1 MDNCGCS
8 PSGPVEKESRPEGIL
23 RLQAGDTVSDDKSGR
38 TAALYG
44 CISCIIGKDYAGQ
57 DGVKRVL
64 PVMLFL
70 ALCFPPWLHAE
81 EYTFDISEIEKKPY
95 HIGGYAELMPVFFG
109 LDKDASQY
117 KLRFYNRNEGATL
130 EEYNAA
136 LQLEGSL
143 EKGITR
149 LFVRTNTDYKK
160 SYLGEDQE
168 TIVYEGYLS
177 LKPSSALT
185 IDMGK
190 KTLKWGKGYAW
201 NPIAFV
207 DRPKNPDDPEL
218 SLEGFIVVSADYIKS
233 FEGPLK
239 TVSLTP
245 VIIPVY
251 EDINDTFG
259 VVDKVSL
266 AGKLYFL
273 FYDTDID
280 VMFLSG
286 GSKTARY
293 GVDFSRNITTNF
305 EIHGE
310 FAVIE
315 DYKKRFIDSAG
326 NFFEKE
332 FDAESYL
339 AGIRYLTARETTYIL
354 EYYRNGTGFTTDE
367 IRDYF
372 SFISTA
378 YDSYLSSGSD
388 MLLIKGLSITEG
400 NYGRINPAREY
411 VYLRISQK
419 EPFDILYFTPSITGI
434 SNIADR
440 SFSLSPELLYT
451 GITNLELR
459 LKAGFIAGDR
469 LSEYGEKQNDYRVEL
484 RARYYF

>member
-1 MDNCGCS
+1 M
-8 PSGPVEKESRPEGIL
+8 
-23 RLQAGDTVSDDKSGR
+23 SDIGR
-38 TAALYG
+38 QTIKKAALTFSVV
-44 CISCIIGKDYAGQ
+44 CTLCSLFC
-57 DGVKRVL
+57 L
-64 PVMLFL
+64 PSS
-70 ALCFPPWLHAE
+70 AFPE
-81 EYTFDISEIEKKPY
+81 EYTFDLSEIEKKPY
-95 HIGGYAELMPVFFG
+95 HIGGYAEFRPVFFG
-109 LDKDASQY
+109 LDKDASFY
-117 KLRFYNRNEGATL
+117 KLTFYNRDEGAAL
-130 EEYNAA
+130 EEYNVT

-143 EKGITR
+143 EKGIAR
-149 LFVRTNTDYKK
+149 LFIRTNTDYKK

-168 TIVYEGYLS
+168 TILYEGFLS
-177 LKPSSALT
+177 LKPSSSLT

-190 KTLKWGKGYAW
+190 KMLKWGKGYAW
-201 NPIAFV
+201 NPVAFV

-218 SLEGFIVVSADYIKS
+218 SLEGFIVAAADYIKS
-233 FEGPLK
+233 LKGPLK
-239 TVSLTP
+239 TISITP

-259 VVDKVSL
+259 ETDKVNL
-266 AGKLYFL
+266 AGKLYLL

-293 GVDFSRNITTNF
+293 GVDFSKNITTNF

-315 DYKKRFIDSAG
+315 DYRKRFIDSAG
-326 NFFEKE
+326 NLFEKE

-354 EYYRNGTGFTTDE
+354 EYYRNRTGFTTDE
-367 IRDYF
+367 MSDYF
-372 SFISTA
+372 SFINTA
-378 YDSYLSSGSD
+378 YDSYFASGSD
-388 MLLIKGLSITEG
+388 LLLKKGLNITEG
-400 NYGRINPAREY
+400 NYVRMNPAREY

-419 EPFDILYFTPSITGI
+419 EPFDILYFTPSLTGI
-434 SNIADR
+434 LNINDK
-440 SFSLSPELLYT
+440 SFSMSPEFLYT

-459 LKAGFIAGDR
+459 MKASLITGER

>member
-1 MDNCGCS
+1 M
-8 PSGPVEKESRPEGIL
+8 
-23 RLQAGDTVSDDKSGR
+23 
-38 TAALYG
+38 
-44 CISCIIGKDYAGQ
+44 
-57 DGVKRVL
+57 L

-81 EYTFDISEIEKKPY
+81 EYTFDLSEIEKKPY
-95 HIGGYAELMPVFFG
+95 HISGYTELRPVLSG
-109 LDKDASQY
+109 LDKDASLY
-117 KLRFYNRNEGATL
+117 KLRFYNRDEGATL
-130 EEYNAA
+130 AEYNAT

-168 TIVYEGYLS
+168 TIVYQGYLS

-315 DYKKRFIDSAG
+315 DYRKRFIDSSG
-326 NFFEKE
+326 NIFEKE

-339 AGIRYLTARETTYIL
+339 AGIRYLTERETTYIL

-459 LKAGFIAGDR
+459 LKAGFIAGDS

>member
-1 MDNCGCS
+1 M
-8 PSGPVEKESRPEGIL
+8 
-23 RLQAGDTVSDDKSGR
+23 SDIERQTIKK
-38 TAALYG
+38 AALIFSVI
-44 CISCIIGKDYAGQ
+44 C
-57 DGVKRVL
+57 
-64 PVMLFL
+64 
-70 ALCFPPWLHAE
+70 ALCSVFCLPSPAFPE
-81 EYTFDISEIEKKPY
+81 EYTFDLSEIEKKPY
-95 HIGGYAELMPVFFG
+95 HIGGYAEFRPVFFG
-109 LDKDASQY
+109 LDKDASFY
-117 KLRFYNRNEGATL
+117 KLTFYNRDEGATL
-130 EEYNAA
+130 EEYNAT

-143 EKGITR
+143 EKGIAR
-149 LFVRTNTDYKK
+149 FLIRTNTDYNK

-168 TIVYEGYLS
+168 TNLYEGFLS
-177 LKPSSALT
+177 LKPSSSLT

-201 NPIAFV
+201 NPVAFV

-218 SLEGFIVVSADYIKS
+218 SLEGYIVAAADYIKS
-233 FEGPLK
+233 LEGPLK
-239 TVSLTP
+239 TISITP

-251 EDINDTFG
+251 EAINDTFG
-259 VVDKVSL
+259 VVDKVNL
-266 AGKLYFL
+266 AGKLYLL
-273 FYDTDID
+273 FYNTDID

-315 DYKKRFIDSAG
+315 DYRKRFTDSAG
-326 NFFEKE
+326 NLFEKE
-332 FDAESYL
+332 FDAESWL
-339 AGIRYLTARETTYIL
+339 AGIRYLTERETTYIL

-367 IRDYF
+367 MRDNF
-372 SFISTA
+372 SFINTA

-388 MLLIKGLSITEG
+388 MLLTKGLNITEG
-400 NYGRINPAREY
+400 NYVRMNPAREY

-440 SFSLSPELLYT
+440 SFSISPELLYT

-469 LSEYGEKQNDYRVEL
+469 LSEYGEKQNDYRMEL